1 MKMEE
6 EAMKTF
12 HVYNLDPFGMLDEHE
27 ALTREHYSL
36 KFEEALRNV
45 NIPKQENIG
54 FIFSSPYGL
63 KGLESFEAVVDL
75 EYHTPEEV
83 LAELIP
89 SKRDYYDI
97 LIAW

>member
-1 MKMEE
+1 
-6 EAMKTF
+6 MKTIHSYCF
-12 HVYNLDPFGMLDEHE
+12 DPFGMLSEHE
-27 ALTREHYSL
+27 SLAREHQSL
-36 KFEEALRNV
+36 EFEKALQNS
-45 NIPKQENIG
+45 NIPNNSKLG
-54 FIFSSPYGL
+54 FLFSNPLGL